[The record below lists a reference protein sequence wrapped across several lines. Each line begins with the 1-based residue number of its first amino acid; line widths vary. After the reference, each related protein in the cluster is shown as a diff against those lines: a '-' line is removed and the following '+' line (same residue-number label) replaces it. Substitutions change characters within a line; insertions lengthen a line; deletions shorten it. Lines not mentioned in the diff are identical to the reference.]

1 MSSLGQ
7 ALTGYTERRYE
18 RCRLVVEAS
27 WQIGEWE
34 INRTQGV
41 DQAGLTQRVIEAMVQ
56 PI

>member
-1 MSSLGQ
+1 M
-7 ALTGYTERRYE
+7 
-18 RCRLVVEAS
+18 VEAS